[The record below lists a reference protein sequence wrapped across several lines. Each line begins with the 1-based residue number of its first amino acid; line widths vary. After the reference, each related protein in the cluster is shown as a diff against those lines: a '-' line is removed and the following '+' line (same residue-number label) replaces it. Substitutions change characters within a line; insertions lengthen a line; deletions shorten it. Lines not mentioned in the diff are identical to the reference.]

1 MLNRTRALLLTFLLT
16 LTMAFTPL
24 LHAQEAA
31 SEDSTIRNLALGA
44 AAVIIAIIYWKRR
57 NKRKSGS

>member
-1 MLNRTRALLLTFLLT
+1 MLKSTRALLLTLLLT

-24 LHAQEAA
+24 LHAQDAA
-31 SEDSTIRNLALGA
+31 PEDSTIRNLALGA